1 MRAANFFWV
10 GLLGVLVATAAGADS
25 GGWVTG
31 ATLEEQLAVPVTVS
45 WTNAPLRRALA
56 SLSTAQHLAIV
67 LDRRID
73 PDQTIELALSK
84 EPLASGLQKIARHL
98 DVGYCQ
104 LGPIA
109 YFGPTEMARRLR
121 TLAALRLEEIR
132 PLPTA
137 ESRKFLQL
145 RSWHWD
151 ELAQP
156 RQLLDVLAD
165 EAAVKIVGAE
175 KIPHDLWPAADL
187 PPLTWV
193 DRLSLLAA
201 QFELTFRVSP
211 DGRQVEL
218 VPAPANVTLSRTY
231 RAGRDAKAVAK
242 RWAKAVPG
250 ARVVVEGNTIRLTG
264 LLEDHE
270 LVEHQLRATPTQR
283 TTVTAG
289 KEVYQLSVENSALT
303 SVVEQLA
310 ERLRLELQWDRP
322 AIDAAGISVDQL
334 ITVKVKDASLDELL
348 RAVLAGTG
356 LTFRRLDRAVSIY
369 PAESNNSRPT
379 KPGSAKSAR

>member
-1 MRAANFFWV
+1 MRSANLIAAGIL
-10 GLLGVLVATAAGADS
+10 GLFVASAAGADS

-31 ATLEEQLAVPVTVS
+31 VTLEQQLAVPVTVS

-56 SLSTAQHLAIV
+56 SFSTAQHLAIV

-73 PDQTIELALSK
+73 PDQPIELALSQ
-84 EPLASGLQKIARHL
+84 EPLASGLEKIARRL
-98 DVGYCQ
+98 GLGYCQ
-104 LGPIA
+104 LGPVA
-109 YFGPTEMARRLR
+109 YFGPPDMARRLR

-132 PLPTA
+132 PLPPA

-156 RQLLDVLAD
+156 RQLLDALAE
-165 EAAVKIVGAE
+165 EAGVKIVGAE

-201 QFELTFRVSP
+201 QFELTFRVAP

-218 VPAPANVTLSRTY
+218 VPAPANVALSRTY

-242 RWAKAVPG
+242 RWAQAVPG

-264 LLEDHE
+264 RLEEHE
-270 LVEHQLRATPTQR
+270 LVERRLRATPTQR

-289 KEVYQLSVENSALT
+289 KEVYQLSVENAALAP
-303 SVVEQLA
+303 VVEQLA

-322 AIDAAGISVDQL
+322 AIDAAGIAVDQL

-356 LTFRRLDRAVSIY
+356 LTFRRQDRAVSIY
-369 PAESNNSRPT
+369 PAEPS
-379 KPGSAKSAR
+379 KPGPAKPGR